1 MTTLLCLAFFAS
13 GASALLFETLWFR
26 ETGLLLGN
34 SVWATSLVTSSFM
47 GGLALGNALAARR
60 SGRVWR
66 PLASYA
72 ALELAI
78 AVTGVALVYAL
89 PNLGS
94 ILAPVF
100 GRLGEHPAS
109 LNALR
114 LALAFGLLLI
124 PATAMGATL
133 PLLTHALSA
142 HDAHF
147 GRVLGRLYGWNTLG
161 GVFGA
166 LVGEA
171 WLIERLG
178 LRGSGLVAGSL
189 NLLAGWLALRV
200 ARGTSERAPAAPDP
214 RGPTAAPGLVLAA
227 LLCGGIALALEVL
240 WFRLLLMFVY
250 GTSLAFAVLLA
261 VVLLGVAA
269 GGLLAGSVLRRRAQP
284 APFLPA
290 LALLA
295 GTLTVWTYAASPES
309 LAFQMAIATIA
320 QIAVPALALMFPTCA
335 LSGLL
340 FTFLGAALRARGR
353 EAAAASGTLALA
365 NTLGAMLGAPL
376 AGFVLLPRLGV
387 ERSLFGLAAAYAIVA
402 ALTLDG
408 AALRGR
414 SGRGG
419 RVSLAVASL
428 AFVGTLA
435 LFPFGLMQN
444 RHVRVALAPWTADGS
459 RVVAEREG
467 LTETIAYLRRA
478 LFGETV
484 STRLVT
490 NGYSMSSTH
499 LSGERYMRLF
509 VYLPVAIR
517 PEPKRALLISYG
529 VGMTAKALADTRS
542 LEAVDVVDISRD
554 ILELGRI
561 VFPDGG
567 FPLDDA
573 RFSVHVEDG
582 RFFLLT
588 TDKTWDLVTSEPPP
602 PKNAG
607 IVNLYTREHFTL
619 IRKRL
624 APGGVATYWLPA
636 YQMEY
641 DEARAVTRA
650 FCDAFDDCSLWTGYG
665 LEWMLAGTALAQ
677 GPVEEEAFTRAWHD
691 PAVAP
696 TLNALGLEIP
706 ERLGSSFLAGPEE
719 LLRWTA
725 DAKPVT
731 DDHPL
736 RISPRRPKAIDPRY
750 LEFMDAARAR
760 DRFEASAWVRRLWPS
775 ELRTRTLASFGA
787 QAQLNRAMGWREAG
801 REQSL
806 DDIADLLTQPAS
818 RAAILIGLRTSEREI
833 SAAKRAAAS
842 AGAGPL
848 VDFLIAA
855 DALGDRDFARALAPL
870 ERAAT
875 DPQLAPRASLL
886 RSLAAARAEPALV
899 YTDSRDRPRG
909 GR

>member
-47 GGLALGNALAARR
+47 GGLAIGNALAASR
-60 SGRVWR
+60 SGRLRR
-66 PLASYA
+66 PIASYA
-72 ALELAI
+72 VLELAI

-94 ILAPVF
+94 IFAPVF
-100 GRLGEHPAS
+100 GRLAEDPAS

-114 LALAFGLLLI
+114 LALAFALLLI

-133 PLLTHALSA
+133 PLLTQALSA
-142 HDAHF
+142 RDAHF

-178 LRGSGLVAGSL
+178 LRGTGLVAGSL

-200 ARGTSERAPAAPDP
+200 ARGASEPTLAAPNP
-214 RGPTAAPGLVLAA
+214 RGATAARGLVLAA
-227 LLCGGIALALEVL
+227 VLCGGVALALEVL

-269 GGLLAGSVLRRRAQP
+269 GGLLAGSVLRRRPQA
-284 APFLPA
+284 ALFLPA

-309 LAFQMAIATIA
+309 LALHGATPIATIG
-320 QIAVPALALMFPTCA
+320 QIALPALALMFPTCA

-340 FTFLGAALRARGR
+340 FTFLGAALRSRGR

-387 ERSLFGLAAAYAIVA
+387 ERSLFGLAAGYAIVA

-408 AALRGR
+408 DALRGP
-414 SGRGG
+414 SGAGA
-419 RVSLAVASL
+419 RVSLAVAAL

-478 LFGETV
+478 LLGETV

-490 NGYSMSSTH
+490 NGFSMSSTN
-499 LSGERYMRLF
+499 LSAERYMRLF
-509 VYLPVAIR
+509 VYLPVALR

-588 TDKTWDLVTSEPPP
+588 TDQTLRPDHERAAAAEERRDREP
-602 PKNAG
+602 
-607 IVNLYTREHFTL
+607 LH
-619 IRKRL
+619 
-624 APGGVATYWLPA
+624 
-636 YQMEY
+636 
-641 DEARAVTRA
+641 ARALHADPQAAWPRAGWRRTGCRSTRWNTTRRA
-650 FCDAFDDCSLWTGYG
+650 PSRAPSATPSTTARSGPATGSSGCSP
-665 LEWMLAGTALAQ
+665 ARRVAQ
-677 GPVEEEAFTRAWHD
+677 GTGGEEAFTRAWHD

-696 TLNALGLEIP
+696 TLK
-706 ERLGSSFLAGPEE
+706 RAGPRDPGAAG
-719 LLRWTA
+719 L
-725 DAKPVT
+725 VV
-731 DDHPL
+731 
-736 RISPRRPKAIDPRY
+736 SRRPGGAAALDRGRDAWSPTTTRCGFRRVARTPSTRAISSSWTR
-750 LEFMDAARAR
+750 RGR
-760 DRFEASAWVRRLWPS
+760 ASASRRAPGFGGSGPS
-775 ELRTRTLASFGA
+775 ELRTRTLASFDA
-787 QAQLNRAMGWREAG
+787 QAQLNRPWVGARQAG
-801 REQSL
+801 
-806 DDIADLLTQPAS
+806 S
-818 RAAILIGLRTSEREI
+818 RASGT
-833 SAAKRAAAS
+833 
-842 AGAGPL
+842 
-848 VDFLIAA
+848 F
-855 DALGDRDFARALAPL
+855 
-870 ERAAT
+870 
-875 DPQLAPRASLL
+875 
-886 RSLAAARAEPALV
+886 RSC
-899 YTDSRDRPRG
+899 
-909 GR
+909 